1 MKEKST
7 TTQKAT
13 TEQYVAPH
21 IEVIRFE
28 IAQNILGGGGSMP
41 DMPPAQW

>member
-1 MKEKST
+1 MKKKPT
-7 TTQKAT
+7 TTPKAT
-13 TEQYVAPH
+13 IEQYIAPH

-41 DMPPAQW
+41 DMTPGQF